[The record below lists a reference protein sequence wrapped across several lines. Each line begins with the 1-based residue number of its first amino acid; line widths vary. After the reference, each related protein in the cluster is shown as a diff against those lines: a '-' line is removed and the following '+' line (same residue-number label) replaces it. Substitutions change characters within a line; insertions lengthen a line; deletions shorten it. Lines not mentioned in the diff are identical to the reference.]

1 MANQDDVVT
10 PTVAARPA
18 SNPWKMI
25 SIVLLVLVL
34 VAGAGGAGFWWSQ
47 RGVRAESKGVAA
59 AAAPAAVPT
68 VGKGIVS
75 FDPFLVNLADQG
87 GNRFLRTT
95 VKLVV
100 PEAEQADT
108 ISKDDVT
115 MMRLRSSILELLTQQ
130 QADVLITPAG
140 KDTLKKSIKD
150 RTAAIL
156 GTVPVVDVL
165 FSDFVVQF

>member
-1 MANQDDVVT
+1 MSNDDAIA
-10 PTVAARPA
+10 PAAAAKSA

-47 RGVRAESKGVAA
+47 RGVRAEAKAAPAA
-59 AAAPAAVPT
+59 AAAVPT

-100 PEAEQADT
+100 PEADQADT
-108 ISKDDVT
+108 ISKDNVT

-130 QADVLITPAG
+130 QADALITPAG
-140 KDTLKKSIKD
+140 KDTLKKAIKG
-150 RTAAIL
+150 RAAAIL